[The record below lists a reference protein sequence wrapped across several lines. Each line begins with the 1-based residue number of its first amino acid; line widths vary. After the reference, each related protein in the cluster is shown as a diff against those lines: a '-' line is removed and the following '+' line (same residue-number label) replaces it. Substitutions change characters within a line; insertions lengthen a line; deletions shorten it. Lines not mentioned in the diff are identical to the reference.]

1 MREVHDRKFIRQAAF
16 DNFTIMYSKKVCLFL
31 ALSLLCLNT
40 FAQNDSLTTKEIDP
54 SKPTNLYTQIN
65 AVGEYSHSSFQKLSG
80 VRFNIQ
86 YAIDPDNLI
95 LAEIPVLSNSNSNT
109 MGLADMRIRYFRA
122 IKRNISPRFIAIAPF
137 ADISLPTGSYAKG
150 LGSSQWSIGFGL
162 VGGYI
167 VSSKFAVFP
176 GVGFVHLTKPST
188 NLISESAKY
197 SSTGVSLQLNGSLS
211 FSKSTFLFINPSPV
225 FLNTNGKWKGIW
237 SGELNLNK
245 IITPNKFKAN
255 IGFAP
260 NFTYETYI
268 YRAGATLYF

>member
-1 MREVHDRKFIRQAAF
+1 
-16 DNFTIMYSKKVCLFL
+16 MYYKKVSLLLFL
-31 ALSLLCLNT
+31 MISFLKIN
-40 FAQNDSLTTKEIDP
+40 AQKDSIPKKEIDP
-54 SKPTNLYTQIN
+54 SKPTNLYTQVN
-65 AVGEYSHSSFQKLSG
+65 AVGEYSHSSIQKLSG

-86 YAIDPDNLI
+86 YAINPDNLI
-95 LAEIPVLSNSNSNT
+95 LAEIPVLGNSNSKA
-109 MGLADMRIRYFRA
+109 MGLADMRVRYFRA
-122 IKRNISPRFIAIAPF
+122 IKRNISARFIAIAPF

-150 LGSSQWSIGFGL
+150 LGSSQWSIGFGM

-176 GVGFVHLTKPST
+176 GVGFVYLTKPST
-188 NLISESAKY
+188 NLISESEKF

-260 NFTYETYI
+260 NFTYDIYI